1 MTHPLQKP
9 TAHTTKFQQVKPGEP
24 FDPEELCRRL
34 QMHIVTQRIRAE
46 QRRSARVVN
55 VTAELGA
62 EKPASG
68 ISLAP
73 KKDPIGQE
81 AIYHH
86 VPKVAASAFARTATP
101 DPMRKVHKLSEPVV
115 RAHMERLALE
125 ESAGGV
131 KTVKET
137 QARDQTLLAK
147 EMLKN
152 RNQFQRTQDMENAAE
167 VDIYREVY
175 KPPQR
180 TFMGEFS
187 HLLPGHHDKK
197 TQRPLS
203 MGDVLEDDDA
213 LTLTRTKRKSKPPGF
228 DMSER
233 NNWAQQDEPDI
244 KSPKKETSVRRKPSS
259 WILLG
264 RRSPKLDKE
273 KDEAVAGVGEASP
286 PDGSKS
292 AKLGFLARF
301 KRHPG

>member
-9 TAHTTKFQQVKPGEP
+9 ATNATKCQQAKPGEP
-24 FDPEELCRRL
+24 FDPEELSRRL
-34 QMHIVTQRIRAE
+34 QLYIVNQRIRTE
-46 QRRSARVVN
+46 QRRSARVAKAYADFA
-55 VTAELGA
+55 AENPTSDVSVGA
-62 EKPASG
+62 KNASSSQEKG
-68 ISLAP
+68 
-73 KKDPIGQE
+73 
-81 AIYHH
+81 YHH
-86 VPKVAASAFARTATP
+86 VPTVAAAAFARTATP
-101 DPMRKVHKLSEPVV
+101 DPMLKVHKLSEPVV
-115 RAHMERLALE
+115 RAQMEQLVFDE
-125 ESAGGV
+125 PAGAV
-131 KTVKET
+131 KTVKEV
-137 QARDQTLLAK
+137 QALDQALLEK

-152 RNQFQRTQDMENAAE
+152 RNQFQRNQVMKDAAK

-180 TFMGEFS
+180 SFMGEFS

-203 MGDVLEDDDA
+203 TGDVLEDDDA
-213 LTLTRTKRKSKPPGF
+213 LTLTRTKRKSKPPGL

-244 KSPKKETSVRRKPSS
+244 KSPKKETPVRRKPSS

-292 AKLGFLARF
+292 AKFGFLARF
-301 KRHPG
+301 KRHPS